1 MFCFFIKN
9 IYNYIKKFLY
19 HTTIKKLFCSLNIR
33 MANQG
38 LNLSLD
44 ELRLIAEHRNITDY
58 ENKSAK
64 DLIKALRGSRP
75 RLAIKKN
82 KPKEI

>member
-1 MFCFFIKN
+1 
-9 IYNYIKKFLY
+9 
-19 HTTIKKLFCSLNIR
+19 

-38 LNLSLD
+38 LNLSED
-44 ELRLIAEHRNITDY
+44 ELRLIAEHRNDY

-75 RLAIKKN
+75 RLANKKN
-82 KPKEI
+82 KLEEI